1 MILIS
6 LIKKEILHFFRD
18 KSNVATMFIFP
29 VVLIVV
35 MGFSLNGL
43 MNVDKNIFENEKVYY
58 KVNDVSE
65 ENRYLQ
71 IFKSF
76 KENSEKNMK
85 IEFEEILNES
95 EGKNNVNNSLG
106 LAFISIYEDKYN
118 FYRSE
123 KRKVQLKKYLEV
135 SLMNI

>member
-65 ENRYLQ
+65 ENRYLP
-71 IFKSF
+71 
-76 KENSEKNMK
+76 
-85 IEFEEILNES
+85 
-95 EGKNNVNNSLG
+95 
-106 LAFISIYEDKYN
+106 
-118 FYRSE
+118 
-123 KRKVQLKKYLEV
+123 V
-135 SLMNI
+135 SYTHLRAHETDS